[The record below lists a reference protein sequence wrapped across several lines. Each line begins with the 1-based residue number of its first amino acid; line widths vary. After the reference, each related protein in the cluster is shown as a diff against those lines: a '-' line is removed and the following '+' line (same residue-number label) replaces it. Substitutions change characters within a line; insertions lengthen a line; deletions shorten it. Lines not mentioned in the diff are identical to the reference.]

1 MIRHQA
7 AMNKPAK
14 LLTWPKGEKVRK
26 IIVAG
31 LIASLAL
38 SLSACSN
45 SSGQASASPSPSTTG
60 TWDVKQTAYLKEI
73 FDSHMSANEVIPG
86 DVYVSMGE
94 TVCQGFN
101 QDKKS
106 VELLALLAATAEQN
120 GLPKN
125 DRAVFGP
132 TIMAA
137 AITYLCPENL
147 NKVVIE

>member
-1 MIRHQA
+1 
-7 AMNKPAK
+7 MNNSAK

-26 IIVAG
+26 IITAG

-38 SLSACSN
+38 SLTACTN
-45 SSGQASASPSPSTTG
+45 SSSDVSASPTPRTTG
-60 TWDVKQTAYLKEI
+60 TWDVKQTAYLQEI
-73 FDSHMSANEVIPG
+73 FNAHMSANEVIPG

-94 TVCQGFN
+94 TVCDGFN

-106 VELLALLAATAEQN
+106 VELLALLAATADQN
-120 GLPKN
+120 GLPKD
-125 DRAVFGP
+125 DRTVFGP

-137 AITYLCPENL
+137 AITHLCPENL